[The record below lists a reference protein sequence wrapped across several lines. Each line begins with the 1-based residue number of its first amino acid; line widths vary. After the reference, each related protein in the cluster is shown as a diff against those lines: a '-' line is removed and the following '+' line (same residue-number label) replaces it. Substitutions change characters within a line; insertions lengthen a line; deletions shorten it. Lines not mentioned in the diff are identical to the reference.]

1 MNPVKLPTRVTLIRN
16 AHMTTFPKCKSPIWE
31 CSDASIKK
39 NTTFF
44 NSYKHQRDSQAY
56 EELKKPAD
64 AFEFAKLLN
73 GHLIVNEKNNF
84 A

>member
-1 MNPVKLPTRVTLIRN
+1 MSPVKLPTRVTRIGN
-16 AHMTTFPKCKSPIWE
+16 AHRTTFPKCKSPIWE

-39 NTTFF
+39 NTTVI
-44 NSYKHQRDSQAY
+44 YKHQRDSRAY

-64 AFEFAKLLN
+64 AFEFAELLN